1 MFLAATIFT
10 RIWRLGNQ
18 HYSVQCRLSDFS
30 VKTSGSVVLHKLR
43 QGRLVKLSQYVLKL
57 GRIRLARRERRA
69 VYFPQRAYDS
79 IAVLSAQLVVL
90 VAMAVIDAHE
100 VPLICRVSR

>member
-30 VKTSGSVVLHKLR
+30 VKISGSVVLNKLR
-43 QGRLVKLSQYVLKL
+43 QGRLVKLSQH
-57 GRIRLARRERRA
+57 
-69 VYFPQRAYDS
+69 
-79 IAVLSAQLVVL
+79 AQLAVL
-90 VAMAVIDAHE
+90 VAMTVIDAHE

>member
-18 HYSVQCRLSDFS
+18 NYSVQRRLSDFS
-30 VKTSGSVVLHKLR
+30 VEISGSVVLHKLR
-43 QGRLVKLSQYVLKL
+43 QGRLVKLRQHVLEL
-57 GRIRLARRERRA
+57 CRVRFARSEVRTI
-69 VYFPQRAYDS
+69 YFPQRGYES
-79 IAVLSAQLVVL
+79 IAVLSAQLAVL